1 MKGEIKMERFEFC
14 RQLME
19 TAKNYILLHPNFN
32 VDTKSAINDLVTT
45 VDQGVEAL
53 VRDSLANAYPND
65 SIVGEENGYDFSDSM
80 WIVDPIDGTSNFVT
94 KHKDFTISI
103 AYYANYQPVF
113 GFVYDVMANELF
125 WAKQGGNAYLN
136 GEILHVKDNPK
147 DKAVIDMT
155 LGSVYGFRQLMN
167 VDLVPIVSQVRQ
179 VKATHCCTLSMMGIA
194 KGNTQLYL
202 SSKVKVWDY
211 AASNI
216 ILKQAGGV
224 AFIPD
229 FFTTE
234 GTYVVFGSSDS
245 MLSFGK
251 DLLNI

>member
-1 MKGEIKMERFEFC
+1 MERFEFC

-19 TAKNYILLHPNFN
+19 TAKEYILLHPDFN
-32 VDTKSAINDLVTT
+32 VDTKSSINDLVTN

-53 VRDSLANAYPND
+53 IREAIANAYPND
-65 SIVGEENGYDFSDSM
+65 SIVGEENGFDFSDSM

-103 AYYANYQPVF
+103 AYYAHYCPVF
-113 GFVYDVMANELF
+113 GFVYDVMAEQLY
-125 WAKQGGNAYLN
+125 WAKDGDNAYLN
-136 GEILHVKDNPK
+136 GKILHVSDNPK

-167 VDLVPIVSQVRQ
+167 VDLVPLVTQVRQ

-194 KGNTQLYL
+194 KGDTQLYL

-211 AASNI
+211 AAANI

-224 AFIPD
+224 SVIPN

-234 GTYVVFGSSDS
+234 GSYVIFASSEN
-245 MLSFGK
+245 MLAFGK